1 MSTSTIPIP
10 RDPTD
15 DEALALF
22 KTVEEKF
29 PSRSL
34 GGDKWYVLLLA
45 SIVGGGQPGF
55 APLLYKE
62 LIKRPE
68 YQTPEHRQALMRRI
82 RETLFKLIV
91 IVGVCKPLEAI
102 FDIDAI
108 TKPEDKDYTFSR
120 YRIRNHQHANVK
132 TDSRAEK
139 DGNVMRQTQN
149 VVQHGKVACTSTTKK
164 ASIMYWTS
172 KQITYGLYLSDHSI
186 LNDVETELTV
196 LSGIMIQNLPRET
209 AWHLRGTRRIGVSRD
224 DVETIQQCVELV
236 ANFCGLRLHKVPRVT
251 DIEHE
256 V

>member
-1 MSTSTIPIP
+1 MSSNELPLP
-10 RDPTD
+10 RDPTE

-22 KTVEEKF
+22 KAVEELF
-29 PSRSL
+29 PSKSL
-34 GGDKWYVLLLA
+34 GDEKWYILTLA
-45 SIVGGGQPGF
+45 AMVGGGQPGF

-68 YQTPEHRQALMRRI
+68 NQTPEQRKALMRRI

-91 IVGVCKPLEAI
+91 IIGVCKPLEAI

-108 TKPEDKDYTFSR
+108 TRPEDKDYTFSR
-120 YRIRNHQHANVK
+120 EGWQCDEANAK
-132 TDSRAEK
+132 RGWEWQSRLYQNNQGAI
-139 DGNVMRQTQN
+139 DNVL
-149 VVQHGKVACTSTTKK
+149 
-164 ASIMYWTS
+164 ASQRDFDWTS

-186 LNDVETELTV
+186 LNDVETEITV

-209 AWHLRGTRRIGVSRD
+209 AWHLRGTRRIGVSSED
-224 DVETIQQCVELV
+224 TETLQQCIELV
-236 ANFCGLRLHKVPRVT
+236 ARFCGLRLHRVPRVA

>member
-1 MSTSTIPIP
+1 MEDIPTL

-22 KTVEEKF
+22 QAVESLF
-29 PSRSL
+29 PSKTL
-34 GGDKWYVLLLA
+34 GYDRWYILTLA
-45 SIVGGGQPGF
+45 AMVGGGQPGF

-68 YQTPEHRQALMRRI
+68 HQSSAQRQALMRRI

-91 IVGVCKPLEAI
+91 IIGVCKPLEAI

-108 TKPEDKDYTFSR
+108 TRPEDKDYSFSR
-120 YRIRNHQHANVK
+120 EGWQCDEANAK
-132 TDSRAEK
+132 RGFEWQNRLYQQDQGAI
-139 DGNVMRQTQN
+139 DNVL
-149 VVQHGKVACTSTTKK
+149 
-164 ASIMYWTS
+164 ASQRDFDWTS

-186 LNDVETELTV
+186 LNDVETEITV

-209 AWHLRGTRRIGVSRD
+209 GWHLRGTRRIGVSTED
-224 DVETIQQCVELV
+224 TETLQQCIELV
-236 ANFCGLRLHKVPRVT
+236 ASFCGLRLHRVPRVA

>member
-1 MSTSTIPIP
+1 MASNDLPVP
-10 RDPTD
+10 RDPTE

-22 KTVEEKF
+22 RTIEERF
-29 PSRSL
+29 PSKSL
-34 GGDKWYVLLLA
+34 GDDKWYILA
-45 SIVGGGQPGF
+45 FAAMVGGGQPSF
-55 APLLYKE
+55 APLLYKQ
-62 LIKRPE
+62 LIQRPE
-68 YQTPEHRQALMRRI
+68 YTTPEQRQGLMRRI

-108 TKPEDKDYTFSR
+108 TRPEDKDYSFSR
-120 YRIRNHQHANVK
+120 EGWQCDEANAKRGAEWQGRIYKPDNQQNIDNVL
-132 TDSRAEK
+132 
-139 DGNVMRQTQN
+139 
-149 VVQHGKVACTSTTKK
+149 
-164 ASIMYWTS
+164 ASQRDFDWTS

-209 AWHLRGTRRIGVSRD
+209 AWHLRGTRRIGVSKE
-224 DVETIQQCVELV
+224 DVETLQQCIELV
-236 ANFCGLRLHKVPRVT
+236 ARFCSLRLHRVPRVA